1 VDSIASAIDYICQ
14 IGQVYQVGA
23 INEILRVVQR
33 LEESRE
39 KIVEIRYVVLGDVK
53 DNDELCGM
61 LDQKLAERF
70 DDLSTSSTQKIAS
83 SRITPNGGV
92 QDLELSA
99 DKTTAHSAGDSAFS
113 LDDLEAFR
121 QFAFPDLHAQNQYLA
136 QKKENVEQRS
146 DMVEGRRKRNN
157 ILKLDAVISW
167 LESDHS
173 ELLWIDGN
181 NILDHNM
188 WNATFAFPI
197 LVDATSNYELAVILR
212 YFCGELGTSTKVN
225 SVSTLLQ
232 AFIYQTLQQH
242 LSAFKARPELLTRER
257 LVNARNNFDT
267 LWSLFRDCLETCGA
281 SYILITIDSVDRLQ
295 TETMPDSEA
304 RSSFNIEQLIDALNM
319 LAQDRKKLVKIL
331 LTARLASKAAESSSA
346 AEQALTLRRPHRRL
360 SVDVILQERPLF
372 LAKMRE
378 IAEGKCKHILFEEAW
393 MLYPPRTVIYASEQ
407 GHITAYVVSEL
418 SGMELGEPKGSG
430 RRAPLRLRCWSI
442 DHDGTQLVKRFH
454 DFSIAQFAGTR
465 LVSSLR
471 YVPTTCHPSDAQR
484 RPRLIKRGR
493 KYWSCSMS
501 PHHLLH
507 KGQIRVMVDQQRSPF
522 NEQLKD
528 HGIDSQDWET
538 RLDMSATPK
547 PLALLVCPANNWSLF
562 STAKRMGYV
571 SHLAP
576 AIG

>member
-1 VDSIASAIDYICQ
+1 VDSIASAIDHICQ

-23 INEILRVVQR
+23 INEILRAVQR

-61 LDQKLAERF
+61 LDQRLAERF

-92 QDLELSA
+92 QDLELPVGE
-99 DKTTAHSAGDSAFS
+99 TTAYSAGDSAFS

-121 QFAFPDLHAQNQYLA
+121 EFACPDLHAQDQYLA

-173 ELLWIDGN
+173 KLLWIDGN

-242 LSAFKARPELLTRER
+242 LSVFKARPELLSRER
-257 LVNARNNFDT
+257 LVNARNSFDT

-295 TETMPDSEA
+295 TETMPDSET

-346 AEQALTLRRPHRRL
+346 AEQALTLHRPHRRL

-372 LAKMRE
+372 PAKMRE
-378 IAEGKCKHILFEEAW
+378 IAEGKCKHILFEEVW
-393 MLYPPRTVIYASEQ
+393 MLYPPQNGY
-407 GHITAYVVSEL
+407 
-418 SGMELGEPKGSG
+418 
-430 RRAPLRLRCWSI
+430 LR
-442 DHDGTQLVKRFH
+442 F
-454 DFSIAQFAGTR
+454 
-465 LVSSLR
+465 
-471 YVPTTCHPSDAQR
+471 
-484 RPRLIKRGR
+484 
-493 KYWSCSMS
+493 
-501 PHHLLH
+501 
-507 KGQIRVMVDQQRSPF
+507 
-522 NEQLKD
+522 
-528 HGIDSQDWET
+528 
-538 RLDMSATPK
+538 
-547 PLALLVCPANNWSLF
+547 
-562 STAKRMGYV
+562 
-571 SHLAP
+571 
-576 AIG
+576 